1 MTSAWRISAA
11 SLAIV
16 ALAGCAG
23 AAEPQNVR
31 ALLAAIDALEPLHTP
46 LGKPQSGDWLTS
58 HEERGQTF
66 RAYLSS
72 KPVTP
77 RGKRKVIYVQPLGDF
92 SATQKKLVDET
103 AAYLAIYF
111 NREVKQLEPLGLD
124 VVPAKARRKHP
135 NWGMD
140 QILTTY
146 VLDDVLRP
154 KLPADAAA
162 SIALTASD
170 LWPGE
175 GWNFVFGQASLRN
188 RVGVWSLYRNGD
200 PDKSDE
206 EFRLCLLR
214 TLKTASHEM
223 GHMFSMPHCTAFEC
237 NMCGSNN
244 REESDRRP
252 LAECPQCM
260 AKICWACE
268 IDPATRYE
276 KLAAFCRERGLREE
290 AEFFSKSAMAL
301 KN

>member
-1 MTSAWRISAA
+1 MTNAT
-11 SLAIV
+11 
-16 ALAGCAG
+16 
-23 AAEPQNVR
+23 
-31 ALLAAIDALEPLHTP
+31 LLAAVTLTLFAVVGCADAADAPNVRTLLTAIDKLTPLHTP
-46 LGKPQSGDWLTS
+46 LGEPQPGDWLAS

-66 RAYLSS
+66 REYLVS

-77 RGKRKVIYVQPLGDF
+77 RGKRSVIYIQPLGEF
-92 SATQKKLVDET
+92 AATQKKLVDET

-111 NREVKQLEPLGLD
+111 HREVKQLKPIGLD
-124 VVPAKARRKHP
+124 TIPAKARRKHP
-135 NWGMD
+135 AWGMD

-154 KLPADAAA
+154 KLPDDAAA
-162 SIALTASD
+162 MIALTTSD

-200 PDKSDE
+200 PDESAKE
-206 EFRLCLLR
+206 YRLCLLR

-223 GHMFSMPHCTAFEC
+223 GHMFSMPHCTAYEC
-237 NMCGSNN
+237 NLCGSNH

-268 IDPATRYE
+268 ADPTTRYD
-276 KLAAFCRERGLREE
+276 KLAAFCRERGLRDE
-290 AEFFSKSAMAL
+290 AEFFARSAAAL
-301 KN
+301 RK